1 MAFKK
6 TQNYLT
12 ISKMK
17 SVQIVEFITDVVH
30 WSVLSENL
38 DYTRYKS
45 FDCKK
50 NVRTRFNEL
59 EEANEDKNDNIA
71 FDTLAEIFTIKEM
84 NIVISIFNDYI
95 EHPEKYQK
103 PKKKKEIDLDKQEQ
117 AIKNNMK
124 DFHSDLAYERGS
136 VNVKESEDVEQKT
149 KQETTPKDNTT
160 KQVLDEHTK
169 RVKQQREEIEKLP
182 ENSPE
187 RAEKKAEFQHNKAD
201 RITEFWDSK
210 KKDK

>member
-1 MAFKK
+1 MLFFFFLMLRRSPRS
-6 TQNYLT
+6 TL
-12 ISKMK
+12 
-17 SVQIVEFITDVVH
+17 FP
-30 WSVLSENL
+30 
-38 DYTRYKS
+38 YT
-45 FDCKK
+45 
-50 NVRTRFNEL
+50 
-59 EEANEDKNDNIA
+59 
-71 FDTLAEIFTIKEM
+71 TLFR
-84 NIVISIFNDYI
+84 S

-103 PKKKKEIDLDKQEQ
+103 PRKKKEIDLDKQEQ

>member
-17 SVQIVEFITDVVH
+17 SVQIVEFVVDEVH
-30 WSVLSENL
+30 WSILSENL
-38 DYTRYKS
+38 NYTRYKA

-50 NVRTRFNEL
+50 NLRTRYNEIKK
-59 EEANEDKNDNIA
+59 ANEKNENSA
-71 FDTLAEIFTIKEM
+71 FDALAEIFTIKEM
-84 NIVISIFNDYI
+84 NIVISIFNDYVQ
-95 EHPEKYQK
+95 HPEKYQK
-103 PKKKKEIDLDKQEQ
+103 PKKKKEINLDRQEK

-124 DFHSDLAYERGS
+124 DFHSDLTYERGS
-136 VNVKESEDVEQKT
+136 VNMKESEDIGQKT
-149 KQETTPKDNTT
+149 KQDKTYKNNATE
-160 KQVLDEHTK
+160 QVLDEHTK

-182 ENSPE
+182 KNSPE
-187 RAEKKAEFQHNKAD
+187 RTKKEAEFQRNKAD